1 MVWREECVEVLARC
15 VPEPPDVA
23 QTLLTSE
30 LRIQQQKSNKKQQ
43 QQQQQPPPA
52 EEKEGGKQGNAKKI
66 RRKGKGGLTKGERAL
81 LSAPKP
87 KLRGGKELPLRLRR
101 EWTDIFFDTSRH
113 DLYGALA
120 RLLSSPTTTTNDD
133 DDHNSKKIGYFP
145 SANQG
150 GGEGGSC
157 SGSSGGGGGGIVV
170 EQEQQRQPLPSLPLR
185 PLRLEDFRVSV
196 DVFRDFRARAALRA
210 AVAADEAFLAAYEGL
225 VKNVV
230 LPFLHANLTE
240 KEADDEDD
248 EDDEDSEGEGG
259 EEAVSYFYQYPP
271 SVRIQPGPS
280 DAFCRAHRDAEYG
293 HQVGEINFWLPLT
306 SRSAY
311 GGGRGGGDEVGVE
324 AEEADDEVAAEGGAS
339 QTSRSG
345 GRKLLPLPTL
355 WVESAPDA
363 GDFHPL
369 EVSYGAIA
377 AFHGTLCRHSVPP
390 NGTDSARM
398 SMDFRVGVGRYFD
411 PAWRLPGVKASHAY
425 REANLAK

>member
-1 MVWREECVEVLARC
+1 M
-15 VPEPPDVA
+15 
-23 QTLLTSE
+23 
-30 LRIQQQKSNKKQQ
+30 
-43 QQQQQPPPA
+43 
-52 EEKEGGKQGNAKKI
+52 
-66 RRKGKGGLTKGERAL
+66 
-81 LSAPKP
+81 
-87 KLRGGKELPLRLRR
+87 
-101 EWTDIFFDTSRH
+101 
-113 DLYGALA
+113 
-120 RLLSSPTTTTNDD
+120 
-133 DDHNSKKIGYFP
+133 
-145 SANQG
+145 
-150 GGEGGSC
+150 
-157 SGSSGGGGGGIVV
+157 
-170 EQEQQRQPLPSLPLR
+170 
-185 PLRLEDFRVSV
+185 SV

-345 GRKLLPLPTL
+345 GCGDCGGDEEWGEFKTAAVANFGGSAIRPSRSAIDNNGYSERGQEILKRLLASGDVGRAQELMKILAEKAPLP
-355 WVESAPDA
+355 E
-363 GDFHPL
+363 
-369 EVSYGAIA
+369 
-377 AFHGTLCRHSVPP
+377 
-390 NGTDSARM
+390 
-398 SMDFRVGVGRYFD
+398 
-411 PAWRLPGVKASHAY
+411 AW
-425 REANLAK
+425 